1 MRFVNSVIND
11 FESKEH
17 DPMILNY
24 LFNDFESK
32 PIVLIDIWFCNE
44 NKIVS
49 KQLLKKLKVFTKE
62 KYDFRIVWKT
72 KKVRQLFP
80 LKEKNPYPSCKI
92 YESVCSFKENCIGE
106 TKRNVITCWN
116 EHEKPNKDSE
126 PAKHLFEHPDFVF
139 QGKVLMSAPMNDRKR
154 KNLEAFFIAAKHS
167 TYNEQK
173 DSKKLALF
181 RNGVTW

>member
-17 DPMILNY
+17 DPMMPNY
-24 LFNDFESK
+24 LFNNFESK
-32 PIVLIDIWFCNE
+32 PIVLIHIRFCNKNE
-44 NKIVS
+44 RVS

-92 YESVCSFKENCIGE
+92 YEGVCSCKENYIGE
-106 TKRNVITCWN
+106 TKRNVITRWN
-116 EHEKPNKDSE
+116 EHENPNKDSE
-126 PAKHLFEHPDFVF
+126 PAKHLFQNPDYFF
-139 QGKVLMSAPMNDRKR
+139 QWKVLMSAPANNCKR
-154 KNLEAFFIAAKHS
+154 KNLEAFFIAVKHP
-167 TYNEQK
+167 TLNE
-173 DSKKLALF
+173 KKRFKEA
-181 RNGVTW
+181 NVI